1 MSTLC
6 KNWTQWLLETRF
18 SALTDELKAQTM
30 NWLDSVG
37 NAVVNMAQIKPDDI
51 VLDIGTGTGLLAFK
65 AMEVLEKA
73 NGNGKIIFSDKFQ
86 GLFPLRSHINLYT

>member
-18 SALTDELKAQTM
+18 SALTDELKAQTIQ
-30 NWLDSVG
+30 WLDSVG
-37 NAVVNMAQIKPDDI
+37 NAVVNMAQIQPNDT

-65 AMEVLEKA
+65 AMEALEKM
-73 NGNGKIIFSDKFQ
+73 NGDGKVILQ
-86 GLFPLRSHINLYT
+86 TV